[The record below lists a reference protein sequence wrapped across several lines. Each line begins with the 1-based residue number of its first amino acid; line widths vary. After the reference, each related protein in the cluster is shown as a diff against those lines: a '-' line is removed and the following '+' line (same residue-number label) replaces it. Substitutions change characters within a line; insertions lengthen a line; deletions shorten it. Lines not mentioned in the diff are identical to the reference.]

1 MDVAGGFSLNPA
13 IAGLPG
19 SGFVATWAQ
28 YNGADYDVRAR
39 LFDSTGAPLGSD
51 FIVTSLTDNSQF
63 TPDVT
68 VSGSHVFFAWTDFAS
83 RPEDGA
89 APGVRGRIFGVD
101 EPPNDFNGD
110 GKPTSCG
117 RTTTARPRS
126 G

>member
-51 FIVTSLTDNSQF
+51 FIVTSLTDSF
-63 TPDVT
+63 TIYP
-68 VSGSHVFFAWTDFAS
+68 
-83 RPEDGA
+83 
-89 APGVRGRIFGVD
+89 
-101 EPPNDFNGD
+101 
-110 GKPTSCG
+110 
-117 RTTTARPRS
+117 
-126 G
+126 